1 MYARGAAAPS
11 RPVTSIV
18 PGALNMPPPIVMFT
32 MLAASPQTPRAR
44 TSPASPGPRV
54 MTRSGRERDV
64 PRKSDSCYNTR
75 PRARDSPPF
84 SRLVRTTRRPDMLAR
99 LRVLSLLIVVI
110 VAAPA
115 HARAQQAG
123 NTPASPASSAAGPR
137 RDLTATAVRQIT
149 GAATTASAALAKQ
162 KNVGRP
168 AALMIV
174 GGAAIVLG
182 LLIGEAIG
190 TLFVVGGAVAVLV
203 GLYQYLQ

>member
-1 MYARGAAAPS
+1 
-11 RPVTSIV
+11 
-18 PGALNMPPPIVMFT
+18 
-32 MLAASPQTPRAR
+32 
-44 TSPASPGPRV
+44 
-54 MTRSGRERDV
+54 
-64 PRKSDSCYNTR
+64 
-75 PRARDSPPF
+75 
-84 SRLVRTTRRPDMLAR
+84 MLAR
-99 LRVLSLLIVVI
+99 LRVLSLLIVVS

-115 HARAQQAG
+115 HARAQQTGAM
-123 NTPASPASSAAGPR
+123 PAASASSASSASSAAGPR

-182 LLIGEAIG
+182 LLMGEAIG

>member
-1 MYARGAAAPS
+1 
-11 RPVTSIV
+11 
-18 PGALNMPPPIVMFT
+18 
-32 MLAASPQTPRAR
+32 
-44 TSPASPGPRV
+44 
-54 MTRSGRERDV
+54 
-64 PRKSDSCYNTR
+64 
-75 PRARDSPPF
+75 
-84 SRLVRTTRRPDMLAR
+84 MLAR

-182 LLIGEAIG
+182 LLMGEAIG